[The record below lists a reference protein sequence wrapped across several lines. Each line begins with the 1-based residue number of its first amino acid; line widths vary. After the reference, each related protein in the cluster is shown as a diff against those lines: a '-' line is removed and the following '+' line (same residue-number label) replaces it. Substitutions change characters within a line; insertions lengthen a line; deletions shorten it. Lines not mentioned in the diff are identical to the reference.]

1 MAVLAVLLPPLMLG
15 LVLAL
20 GRYEELL
27 LPEQDTGRP
36 APAAAPTRPAPV
48 PAESPAPSAPPLRP
62 AGFLPSSPGTSDARS
77 SRAAA

>member
-20 GRYEELL
+20 DRYEELL
-27 LPEQDTGRP
+27 LPEQNPLRP
-36 APAAAPTRPAPV
+36 AASATPTGPAFVPAA
-48 PAESPAPSAPPLRP
+48 SPAPSAPPLRP
-62 AGFLPSSPGTSDARS
+62 TDVLPSSPGTADAGL